1 MSKKFQWRQLWR
13 NVPDY
18 TVGTGVLNTE
28 MSMRV
33 HREESDTTRKP
44 WRWELHHNGVVCKGD
59 VNDKVEAMRK
69 AQDAYIAY
77 LR

>member
-1 MSKKFQWRQLWR
+1 MSKKFQWRQRWK
-13 NVPDY
+13 NVPDHN
-18 TVGTGVLNTE
+18 VGTGVLSTE

-33 HREESDTTRKP
+33 HRENAEDTRKR
-44 WRWELHHNGVVCKGD
+44 WRWELHHNGVVCKGN
-59 VNDKVEAMRK
+59 VNDKVEAMQK